1 VFVVELEVDGFR
13 MLVAVKGDGL
23 GGRYPSGWVMAL
35 QLCAILEIIGLLVV
49 QPFKL
54 VPLWIVDISA
64 QLLFR

>member
-1 VFVVELEVDGFR
+1 